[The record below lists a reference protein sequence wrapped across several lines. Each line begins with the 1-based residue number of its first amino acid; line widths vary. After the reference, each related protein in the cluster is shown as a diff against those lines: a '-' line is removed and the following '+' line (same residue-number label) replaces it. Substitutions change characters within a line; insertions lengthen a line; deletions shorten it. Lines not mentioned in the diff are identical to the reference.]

1 MIKCIKKIIKKY
13 KRYKSN
19 KNIKMKIYLDVKKEK
34 IIYCFDKYSCYKKL
48 TGKCSLELDSP
59 ILKYR
64 EQENSSNKFE
74 HCKELAEYLKK
85 GETKIP
91 LYMDQKKD
99 NKIYITDG
107 QHRACIG
114 QKLGLKLPTYFSCP
128 RKNIRK
134 YISSKKIKNL

>member
-85 GETKIP
+85 EETKIP
-91 LYMDQKKD
+91 LYMGSHQE
-99 NKIYITDG
+99 N
-107 QHRACIG
+107 AE
-114 QKLGLKLPTYFSCP
+114 
-128 RKNIRK
+128 
-134 YISSKKIKNL
+134 